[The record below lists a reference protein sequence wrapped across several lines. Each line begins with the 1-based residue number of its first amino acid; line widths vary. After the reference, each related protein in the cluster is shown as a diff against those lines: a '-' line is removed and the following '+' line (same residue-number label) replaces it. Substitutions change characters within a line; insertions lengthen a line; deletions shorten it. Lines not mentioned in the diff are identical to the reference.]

1 MAWMR
6 PNSFITG
13 SPKATNNPIA
23 PTQKQHKRMHT
34 PVMISQV
41 LIFGGV
47 EAGGGGAPIAS
58 VID

>member
-1 MAWMR
+1 
-6 PNSFITG
+6 
-13 SPKATNNPIA
+13 
-23 PTQKQHKRMHT
+23 
-34 PVMISQV
+34 MISQV